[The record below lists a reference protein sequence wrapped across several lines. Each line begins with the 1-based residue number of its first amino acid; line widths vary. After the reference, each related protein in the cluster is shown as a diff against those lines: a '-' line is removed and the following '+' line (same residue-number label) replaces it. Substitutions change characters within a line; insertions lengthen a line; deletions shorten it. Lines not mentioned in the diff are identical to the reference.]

1 MGIPIS
7 EYIVEYDGDSYV
19 EINRRN
25 SQLSGS
31 WIKWYANGKKKE
43 EGVYKY
49 GKKGGL
55 WTGWH
60 ANGEKKYQG
69 KYVDGKPDDLYTELD
84 DRGRLTKSIEYNEG
98 LVLTEYH
105 VQRDESGTTE
115 YHKRNGVLDGQW
127 TRWYKNGNKAE
138 EGKYKDGKRSGEWN
152 GWYRSSK
159 KNFSCIYEDGKRAGN
174 YVEWNSKGKKVKEIY
189 YSEGKRIKE
198 YLVIR
203 DSNGFMEINKKY
215 GKLDGS
221 WSRWYA
227 DGIKEEEGAYKNGT
241 KVGTWSKYGMNGVVI
256 EEWNFDNQGRNLY
269 EVTYYDNG
277 TVKEY
282 KDYFSKTLQEY
293 NADGSLKGDK
303 VPFH

>member
-1 MGIPIS
+1 M
-7 EYIVEYDGDSYV
+7 
-19 EINRRN
+19 
-25 SQLSGS
+25 
-31 WIKWYANGKKKE
+31 
-43 EGVYKY
+43 
-49 GKKGGL
+49 
-55 WTGWH
+55 
-60 ANGEKKYQG
+60 
-69 KYVDGKPDDLYTELD
+69 
-84 DRGRLTKSIEYNEG
+84 
-98 LVLTEYH
+98 TEYH

-159 KNFSCIYEDGKRAGN
+159 KNFSCVYEDGKRAGN

-282 KDYFSKTLQEY
+282 RDYFSKTLQEY

-303 VPFH
+303 VPFN